1 MSEGDEDHEVKPERA
16 LTQAE
21 PEQRKPV
28 EGLGML
34 FGAAA
39 IALALLLSL
48 VAVFGY
54 FALK

>member
-1 MSEGDEDHEVKPERA
+1 MSKGDEGHEVKPERA
-16 LTQAE
+16 MERDE

-28 EGLGML
+28 EGLGLL

-39 IALALLLSL
+39 IALTLLLSL